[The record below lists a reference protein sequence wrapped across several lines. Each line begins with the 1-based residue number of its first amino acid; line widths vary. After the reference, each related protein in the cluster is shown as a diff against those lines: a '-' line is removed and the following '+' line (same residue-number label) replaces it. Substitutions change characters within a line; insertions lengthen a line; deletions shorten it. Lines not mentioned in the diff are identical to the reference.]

1 MENEELKA
9 LKQKA
14 IAQLLKGESLYGK
27 DGAFGPML
35 KEIIDT
41 MLDAELSAHLT
52 AEQRGAGNKKNGH
65 KTKTLK
71 TSVGELQIKTP
82 QDRLSS
88 FEPSLIRKR
97 QVVLADSLEPKI
109 IGMYG
114 LGMSYSDISS
124 HIQEMYDMKISSS
137 VLREVTDRVLPKVRE
152 WRNRRLEQVYPIVWL
167 DAMYFKVRDNG
178 KVLTKCL
185 YNIMGVSV
193 SGHKDILGIY
203 ISETEGA
210 NFWLQVLTDLEQRG
224 VKDILIACT
233 DNLTG
238 FSDAITSI
246 YKDTSV
252 QKCIVHQIRNTM
264 RLTASKDQ
272 KEVIRDL
279 KRVYKADTEEV
290 ANQALID
297 FTKKWEAKYPK
308 VTESWNRNWPELS
321 TYFKY
326 TAPIRKLIYTTNPI
340 EGYHRQI
347 RKVTKTKG
355 AFTTKDALYKLVFL
369 ATERIVKKWNMPL
382 RDWGQTVQQL
392 AIHFDGRLKLKI

>member
-178 KVLTKCL
+178 KVVTKCL

-193 SGHKDILGIY
+193 SGHKAILGIY

-210 NFWLQVLTDLEQRG
+210 NFWLQSHKIELGGDT
-224 VKDILIACT
+224 DIL
-233 DNLTG
+233 
-238 FSDAITSI
+238 
-246 YKDTSV
+246 
-252 QKCIVHQIRNTM
+252 
-264 RLTASKDQ
+264 
-272 KEVIRDL
+272 
-279 KRVYKADTEEV
+279 
-290 ANQALID
+290 
-297 FTKKWEAKYPK
+297 
-308 VTESWNRNWPELS
+308 
-321 TYFKY
+321 
-326 TAPIRKLIYTTNPI
+326 
-340 EGYHRQI
+340 
-347 RKVTKTKG
+347 
-355 AFTTKDALYKLVFL
+355 
-369 ATERIVKKWNMPL
+369 
-382 RDWGQTVQQL
+382 
-392 AIHFDGRLKLKI
+392 